1 MVSLK
6 LSISFT
12 YSMKKIVYIPYG
24 NSRYSVIWPLLY
36 MAGIFCLSSI
46 PDYGSANSS
55 LNPLAWITPNVQN
68 FLHLPVYAG
77 LASLWFWALRH
88 WMNESGYR
96 IVLTLIVTVGFGL
109 FDEWHQTFVP
119 GRYGSLTDAGFNVI
133 GAVMGLLAYRSWF
146 SVREYNL

>member
-1 MVSLK
+1 
-6 LSISFT
+6 
-12 YSMKKIVYIPYG
+12 MKKLVYIPYG

-46 PDYGSANSS
+46 PDYGTANSS
-55 LNPLAWITPNVQN
+55 LNPLAWIAPNVQN

-77 LASLWFWALRH
+77 LATLWFWALRH
-88 WMNESGYR
+88 WLAEFGYR

-146 SVREYNL
+146 SVGESA

>member
-6 LSISFT
+6 PSISFIN
-12 YSMKKIVYIPYG
+12 SMKKIVYIPCG

-36 MAGIFCLSSI
+36 MAGIFCLSSV

-55 LNPLAWITPNVQN
+55 LNPLAWIAPNVQN

-88 WMNESGYR
+88 WMTESGYR
-96 IVLTLIVTVGFGL
+96 IVLTLVLTVGFGL

-133 GAVMGLLAYRSWF
+133 GAVTGLLVYRSWF
-146 SVREYNL
+146 SVGESA

>member
-12 YSMKKIVYIPYG
+12 NSMKKIVYISYG

-55 LNPLAWITPNVQN
+55 LNPLALITPNVQN

-88 WMNESGYR
+88 WMTESGYR

-146 SVREYNL
+146 SVRRI

>member
-1 MVSLK
+1 
-6 LSISFT
+6 
-12 YSMKKIVYIPYG
+12 MKKLVYIPYG

-88 WMNESGYR
+88 WMTESGYR
-96 IVLTLIVTVGFGL
+96 IVLTLIITVGFGL

-133 GAVMGLLAYRSWF
+133 GAVMGLLVYRSWF

>member
-1 MVSLK
+1 MASLK
-6 LSISFT
+6 LSISFIN
-12 YSMKKIVYIPYG
+12 SMKKIVYIPYG

-88 WMNESGYR
+88 WMTESGYR

-146 SVREYNL
+146 SVGEYNA